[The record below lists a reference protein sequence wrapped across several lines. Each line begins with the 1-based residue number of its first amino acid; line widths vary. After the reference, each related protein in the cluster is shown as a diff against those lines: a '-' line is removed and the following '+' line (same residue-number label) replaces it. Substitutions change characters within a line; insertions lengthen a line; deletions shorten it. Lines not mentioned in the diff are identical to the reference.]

1 MTKDDNNETS
11 VPDDEAK
18 HAQKDHLHK
27 TGFDPEV
34 NAWSSKQ
41 VAEYFNSILKTSEK
55 KDKAVY
61 LSLVNYFNLEAEI
74 LPKKY
79 SKDRTHSIL
88 DAPLKAISS
97 GSSEKLIS
105 VYLNKSFA
113 LRTRAKKKKR
123 K

>member
-1 MTKDDNNETS
+1 MTKDDNNERS
-11 VPDDEAK
+11 IPDDGAK
-18 HAQKDHLHK
+18 QTQKDHLHK
-27 TGFDPEV
+27 IIFDPEE
-34 NAWSSKQ
+34 NTWSSKQ
-41 VAEYFNSILKTSEK
+41 VAEYFSSILKTSER

-61 LSLVNYFNLEAEI
+61 LSMVNYFNLEAEI

-88 DAPLKAISS
+88 DASLQALSC
-97 GSSEKLIS
+97 GSPEKLIS
-105 VYLNKSFA
+105 VYLNKSYA